1 MRQTWKMLKNKIK
14 LTGVLGYPIK
24 HSLSP
29 AMHNAAFKHSKL
41 NYAYLPFKV
50 KPEECAGL
58 IKLLP
63 ELGFTGVNITVP
75 HKQTAYRTVDFLT
88 KDARLSGAVN
98 TIKVKN
104 NKLYGTSTDGEGL
117 FRSLNQDAGI
127 NIKGKNIIILGAGG
141 AGRSAAV
148 YLAVKGAKRII
159 VANRSKKKALFAVK
173 LIKKYAPRV
182 TAISV
187 PLDENIIK
195 SYSFT
200 SDLIINATSL
210 GLNKSDKPAIG
221 KKAFKRGII
230 FYDMIYNPALT
241 STMKVAKRA
250 GARVYGGIGMLL
262 HQGALSWEIWTGKK
276 APIRI
281 MKKALIRGLKKK
293 KK

>member
-1 MRQTWKMLKNKIK
+1 MLKNKIK